1 MAEERASATIS
12 LRERSFP
19 LVGPEDRLPKWVII
33 SLTAHAVLIASMFLM
48 RLLPNS
54 ERPPLTYYTVD
65 LVGGEK
71 IGRANLGTELTPA
84 VEKPAPAKAAPEP
97 KPIVEP
103 KKEKEKVEKIP
114 PVEKQT
120 TKQKVVDESL
130 ALKEK
135 KSKVT
140 AKPEPAKDNASEA
153 AKETASAESV
163 RERLIQSAAERAR
176 NRNET
181 SQKSSK
187 TEQLSS
193 GNGEGEGAAAKGQGG
208 RGGPGVV
215 KGIDF
220 IVYQNRMLETIKDN
234 WSWVGQRSNLKV
246 VVHFGIKDTGEIV
259 GLKVA
264 QPSGDASYD
273 ESVLRAVKKSS
284 PLPAPPE
291 SYRKDF
297 ADVELT
303 FRPRDLGA

>member
-1 MAEERASATIS
+1 MAADLSSPTIS

-33 SLTAHAVLIASMFLM
+33 SLTAHVVLIAAMFLM
-48 RLLPNS
+48 RFLPNS

-65 LVGGEK
+65 LVGGDK
-71 IGRANLGTELTPA
+71 VGRANLGTELTPA
-84 VEKPAPAKAAPEP
+84 GEKTAPAKATPEP
-97 KPIVEP
+97 KPIVEA
-103 KKEKEKVEKIP
+103 KKEKVEKTP
-114 PVEKQT
+114 PVEKQSI
-120 TKQKVVDESL
+120 KQKVVDDSL
-130 ALKEK
+130 VLKEK
-135 KSKVT
+135 KSKVP
-140 AKPEPAKDNASEA
+140 AKAEPAKETASET
-153 AKETASAESV
+153 KPETASAESV

-176 NRNET
+176 SRNES

-187 TEQLSS
+187 AEALSA
-193 GNGEGEGAAAKGQGG
+193 GNGEGDGAAAKGQGG

-246 VVHFGIKDTGEIV
+246 VVHFGIKENGEIV

-284 PLPAPPE
+284 PLPVPPE
-291 SYRKDF
+291 PYRKDF

>member
-1 MAEERASATIS
+1 MAADRSSPTIS

-19 LVGPEDRLPKWVII
+19 LVGSEDRLPKWVII
-33 SLTAHAVLIASMFLM
+33 SLAAHAVLIALMFLM

-71 IGRANLGTELTPA
+71 IGRTNLGTELTPA

-103 KKEKEKVEKIP
+103 KKEKVEKAP

-120 TKQKVVDESL
+120 IKQKVVDESL

-140 AKPEPAKDNASEA
+140 AKPEPTKETASET
-153 AKETASAESV
+153 KSETASAESV

-187 TEQLSS
+187 TEALSA
-193 GNGEGEGAAAKGQGG
+193 GNGEGDGAAAKGQGG

-220 IVYQNRMLETIKDN
+220 IVYQNRMLEMIKNN
-234 WSWVGQRSNLKV
+234 WSWVGQKTSLKV
-246 VVHFGIKDTGEIV
+246 VVHFGIKETGEII

-284 PLPAPPE
+284 PLPVPPE
-291 SYRKDF
+291 PYRKDF

>member
-1 MAEERASATIS
+1 MAADGSSPTIS

-19 LVGPEDRLPKWVII
+19 LVGSEDRLPKWVII
-33 SLTAHAVLIASMFLM
+33 SLAAHAVLIALMFLM

-103 KKEKEKVEKIP
+103 KKEKVEKAP

-120 TKQKVVDESL
+120 IKQKVVDESL
-130 ALKEK
+130 VLKEK

-140 AKPEPAKDNASEA
+140 GKPEPTKEIVSET
-153 AKETASAESV
+153 KSETASAESV

-187 TEQLSS
+187 TEALSA
-193 GNGEGEGAAAKGQGG
+193 GNGEGDGAAAKGQGG

-220 IVYQNRMLETIKDN
+220 IVYQNRMLEMIKNN
-234 WSWVGQRSNLKV
+234 WSWVGQKTSLKV
-246 VVHFGIKDTGEIV
+246 VVHFGIKETGEII

-284 PLPAPPE
+284 PLPVPPE
-291 SYRKDF
+291 PYRKDF

>member
-1 MAEERASATIS
+1 MAADRSSPTIS

-19 LVGPEDRLPKWVII
+19 LVGSEDRLPKWVII
-33 SLTAHAVLIASMFLM
+33 SLTAHAVLIALMFLM

-71 IGRANLGTELTPA
+71 IGRTNLGTELTPA

-103 KKEKEKVEKIP
+103 KKEKVEKAP

-120 TKQKVVDESL
+120 IKQKVVDESL

-140 AKPEPAKDNASEA
+140 AKPEPTKETASET
-153 AKETASAESV
+153 KSETASAESV

-187 TEQLSS
+187 TEALSA
-193 GNGEGEGAAAKGQGG
+193 GNGEGDGAAAKGQGG

-220 IVYQNRMLETIKDN
+220 IVYQNRMLEMIKNN
-234 WSWVGQRSNLKV
+234 WSWVGQKTSLKV
-246 VVHFGIKDTGEIV
+246 VVHFGIKETGEII

-284 PLPAPPE
+284 PLPVPPE
-291 SYRKDF
+291 PYRKDF